1 MPKEKQEKEMLIT
14 VSRFKEAVKVTE
26 LRCGDGFIEAVN
38 DQLYLIIQAAAAR
51 CAANGRQ
58 TLKAEDI

>member
-1 MPKEKQEKEMLIT
+1 MLIT